1 MTRSAAAGATLS
13 RGHHVLRRRHVQ
25 EKMPAGR
32 RAPAVEELLPAVYG
46 QLRGLAGGFMRQ
58 EGGRHTLQAT
68 ALVHEA
74 YMKLQ
79 RGAAVDWQGRVHFFR
94 TAGRAMRQ
102 VLIDHARRSNRRKRR
117 EPANRLAVDFAESG
131 DESMEVDLLAL
142 DAAMTKLSL
151 LDARQAKVVELRFL
165 AGLKIDEVARVMD
178 VSRRT
183 VELDWRSARA
193 WLLRE
198 LHQSGEL
205 T

>member
-1 MTRSAAAGATLS
+1 MAQSEVQPDEEFQRSPHDESDHEVKDLS
-13 RGHHVLRRRHVQ
+13 HELSEVYDQLRVL
-25 EKMPAGR
+25 AGR
-32 RAPAVEELLPAVYG
+32 QFRNQPG
-46 QLRGLAGGFMRQ
+46 D
-58 EGGRHTLQAT
+58 HTLQPT

-74 YMKLQ
+74 YAKMAGSSGVTW
-79 RGAAVDWQGRVHFFR
+79 RSREHFLAFAS
-94 TAGRAMRQ
+94 TVMRQ